1 VTLIA
6 RAVAAVGIALAF
18 AGVWV
23 RGFSSG
29 LSYWSF
35 DHTIGGFGIVLAGLA
50 ALALVAGFVVGRL
63 ADSVLLAIGAV
74 MLGFYGWYPAALASG
89 QWHETGPGT
98 WLAFGGS
105 ALVVAGA
112 WTVQIVTGAARTRPT
127 GLSPEAV
134 LAGVGIALVFAAI
147 WLDVAGNSSY
157 WDGGGLGHSLGIVL
171 IVITAAAAV
180 AWGAN
185 VAGRQTWGIDQVLT
199 LVLLGMV
206 AFWPVRA
213 AFEQFGD
220 LQVGAWLALGGGVLA
235 ASATWAAHG
244 NDVAAAR
251 QRDGGGEN
259 G

>member
-1 VTLIA
+1 
-6 RAVAAVGIALAF
+6 
-18 AGVWV
+18 
-23 RGFSSG
+23 
-29 LSYWSF
+29 
-35 DHTIGGFGIVLAGLA
+35 
-50 ALALVAGFVVGRL
+50 
-63 ADSVLLAIGAV
+63 

-89 QWHETGPGT
+89 QWHEAGPGT

-105 ALVVAGA
+105 ALIVAGA
-112 WTVQIVTGAARTRPT
+112 WTAQISAGDARTRPT

-171 IVITAAAAV
+171 IVITAAAAL

-185 VAGRQTWGIDQVLT
+185 VAGRQTWGLDQVLT
-199 LVLLGMV
+199 LVLLGLV

-220 LQVGAWLALGGGVLA
+220 LQVGAWLALAGGVLA
-235 ASATWAAHG
+235 AGATWAAHG
-244 NDVAAAR
+244 NDVEAVR
-251 QRDGGGEN
+251 QRDGGHEN